1 MRVCDITASGAAS
14 CSEELRKV
22 RPSSPHVF
30 RPHTPPPFNVVD
42 RVTLSPEARE
52 KSRQFRLQADNGIDE
67 GAAPLR
73 LTYEAAPEQ
82 REGDDRPALSI
93 PKG

>member
-14 CSEELRKV
+14 CSEELHPV
-22 RPSSPHVF
+22 RPSSPYVS
-30 RPHTPPPFNVVD
+30 RPHSPPPFNVVD

-52 KSRQFRLQADNGIDE
+52 KSRQVQLQTDSPNEVGVALQITHDT
-67 GAAPLR
+67 ALA
-73 LTYEAAPEQ
+73 Q
-82 REGDDRPALSI
+82 REGVDPPHRSI